1 MVYVAEYMLLE
12 VQALQQLF
20 SLRQEGH
27 KVLDVEDKVSLILLL
42 KALIALSCPMIS
54 DKFSGRNNSMM
65 DFVR

>member
-42 KALIALSCPMIS
+42 KL
-54 DKFSGRNNSMM
+54 
-65 DFVR
+65 